1 MGKKKNKKQHSLMRE
16 WPSDDCTGVQYDS
29 LIFPLKKLLHEGY
42 RLERL
47 PTKQFVY
54 TGYNVGEQERIY
66 YPTPEERFS
75 TRWLENEAKFKRTLM
90 DNVLATV
97 FQLGVEQGRRGER
110 PNRYSNLLLEDILKA
125 RTKAIKNLRARLAEF
140 DEAYRDDE
148 TPVPLESEDDSL
160 LIDSMDVEMLDN
172 VDIQSPK
179 EG

>member
-1 MGKKKNKKQHSLMRE
+1 MGKKKKNKHHSLMRD
-16 WPSDDCTGVQYDS
+16 WPTDNCVGIQYDN
-29 LIFPLKKLLHEGY
+29 LIFPLKKIMHEGY

-54 TGYNVGEQERIY
+54 TGYNIGLEERMY
-66 YPTPEERFS
+66 FPTPEERFS

-90 DNVLATV
+90 DNILVTV
-97 FQLGVEQGRRGER
+97 FQLGIEQGRRGER
-110 PNRYSNLLLEDILKA
+110 PNRYSNVLLEDILQA
-125 RTKAIKNLRARLAEF
+125 RTRKIKQLRAKLAEY

-148 TPVPLESEDDSL
+148 TPVPLETDDDSL
-160 LIDSMDVEMLDN
+160 LIDNMDVEVLDN